1 MAKPGDPSP
10 AHAAWQP
17 DVVGLFG
24 MSDRAPTSDEPLSPT
39 EAADLVLK
47 ILSDQHDAV
56 CGDPPLS
63 LSALRAQFGELDD
76 PAFMALVRKAAKKND
91 IYDLCLL
98 AHRFAACLRRRHA
111 EWATDSD
118 LTKTITIGGGAALV
132 IASIGAVPA
141 GPFGVIAIICA
152 GVFTGARGYS
162 AVRRLEAERSEYL
175 AMKELL
181 EKIVGILEN
190 GK

>member
-1 MAKPGDPSP
+1 
-10 AHAAWQP
+10 
-17 DVVGLFG
+17 
-24 MSDRAPTSDEPLSPT
+24 MSDHGPTSDETLSPT
-39 EAADLVLK
+39 EAADLVLE

-63 LSALRAQFGELDD
+63 LSALRARFDELDD

-91 IYDLCLL
+91 IYNLCRR

-111 EWATDSD
+111 EWATESD
-118 LTKTITIGGGAALV
+118 LTKSITIGGGVTLA
-132 IASIGAVPA
+132 IASIGAVSA

-152 GVFTGARGYS
+152 GVFAGARGYS
-162 AVRRLEAERSEYL
+162 AVRRLEAERQEYL

-181 EKIVGILEN
+181 EKIVGIL
-190 GK
+190 KC